1 MAGLVSAAMLRN
13 NPQTVVLP
21 FENKVVDIRL
31 NSRDSVLTNAKR
43 LASIGGG
50 GTDCSAPLTWLNNQ
64 KSAVD
69 VVIFVSDNESWLRN
83 YAYGASETM
92 RQWAIIKQRNPKA
105 KLICIDIQPS
115 ASTQAADSED
125 ILNIGGF
132 SDEVFKLIGLFANN
146 QLSANH
152 WVEVIDKVVL

>member
-1 MAGLVSAAMLRN
+1 
-13 NPQTVVLP
+13 
-21 FENKVVDIRL
+21 
-31 NSRDSVLTNAKR
+31 
-43 LASIGGG
+43 
-50 GTDCSAPLTWLNNQ
+50 
-64 KSAVD
+64 

-83 YAYGASETM
+83 KPYVASETM
-92 RQWAIIKQRNPKA
+92 RQWAEIKKRNPKA
-105 KLICIDIQPS
+105 KLICIDIQPY

-152 WVEVIDKVVL
+152 WVEVIDKVEL